1 MKYPVFFHF
10 CCDSGRGRLLKG
22 GDHIQIRELRGLAG
36 GNSFQDAGG
45 LCLQV
50 RAATTPMK
58 IRIPPSAFKGVRGSF
73 RKK

>member
-1 MKYPVFFHF
+1 MKYPVLFCF
-10 CCDSGRGRLLKG
+10 CCASGSGRDGE
-22 GDHIQIRELRGLAG
+22 HIQIRELRGLAG
-36 GNSFQDAGG
+36 WNSFQDAGG

>member
-10 CCDSGRGRLLKG
+10 CCDSGRGRD

-45 LCLQV
+45 FCLQV
-50 RAATTPMK
+50 RAVTTPVN